1 MENPKNN
8 NMLTKR
14 KSHIYK
20 KKTLICKKK
29 RPLFAKKK
37 DPYLQKKRPLS
48 NKGRIKQGSI
58 GRSGFEFGPKQD
70 SGLHCAFIVSHPVF
84 CVFTSMSY
92 AQLSRR
98 ATLVKASP
106 SFRGASAA
114 LCFYFRQFG
123 SIMFMMI
130 IIMIFSFRSK

>member
-20 KKTLICKKK
+20 K
-29 RPLFAKKK
+29 RPLFAKKKDPYLQKK

-58 GRSGFEFGPKQD
+58 GRSGIKTFWELRFDELWQTWAI
-70 SGLHCAFIVSHPVF
+70 SL
-84 CVFTSMSY
+84 
-92 AQLSRR
+92 RR
-98 ATLVKASP
+98 
-106 SFRGASAA
+106 
-114 LCFYFRQFG
+114 
-123 SIMFMMI
+123 
-130 IIMIFSFRSK
+130 